1 MERSEG
7 SSQRSSL
14 LSLEDRVTT
23 KRSEVVQDVL
33 CHVKM
38 ESEREANLSLMLNVR
53 GADVGEATRPEI
65 ISCIA
70 SL

>member
-1 MERSEG
+1 M
-7 SSQRSSL
+7 
-14 LSLEDRVTT
+14 TC
-23 KRSEVVQDVL
+23 KRIEVVQDVL

-53 GADVGEATRPEI
+53 VADVDEATRPEI
-65 ISCIA
+65 ITCIA